1 MDGRLIQVD
10 LVSLPFAIS
19 RLGTS
24 LNHWASI
31 PEFFTLCIV
40 MQLCAY
46 IHMVLS
52 GGHCMRPKHHT
63 VKNIAWSNAS
73 YCQRRHMVKCILLS
87 KATRALTHQTV
98 KSIAWSNAPHV
109 QTRHIF
115 KRATLSKAAYGQL

>member
-40 MQLCAY
+40 LQLCAY

-52 GGHCMRPKHHT
+52 GGHCVQNTTLPI
-63 VKNIAWSNAS
+63 KNIAWSNAS

-115 KRATLSKAAYGQL
+115 KRATLSKAAYG